1 MRKRP
6 TLSMISEQ
14 TGLSTAAVSM
24 ILSGKQAH
32 RFSQESVDRVW
43 ECAREIGYENRNA
56 KRNIVLIVCP
66 SVINPYYATLLQ
78 GIELKAQEAGFCT
91 LICNTYWDLRRE
103 KAIVDIVADPRIC
116 GTIFAMAPQQ
126 PEIAAKIARKLP
138 LVVVADKGTA
148 PKLDTVEVSNFDAG
162 KLMGRHLLSLGHTHI
177 AYLSTSLN
185 KQHSSRLLR
194 LEGLRN
200 VYEGKGVIELL
211 TKDIDSSRELS
222 TVEIEHTTGMQL
234 AHELLEAHPEVT
246 AVVAVNDMVGYGVM
260 DGLAQEGKRIPQDYS
275 VAGFDNIYPSQFHGV
290 DLTTVDH
297 YINLR
302 GQCAFQLLKRK
313 LDGASDLAVTHME
326 FQNKLIVRQTTAAP
340 RPHL

>member
-185 KQHSSRLLR
+185 RQHSSRLLR

-200 VYEGKGVIELL
+200 DL
-211 TKDIDSSRELS
+211 SSL
-222 TVEIEHTTGMQL
+222 
-234 AHELLEAHPEVT
+234 
-246 AVVAVNDMVGYGVM
+246 
-260 DGLAQEGKRIPQDYS
+260 
-275 VAGFDNIYPSQFHGV
+275 
-290 DLTTVDH
+290 
-297 YINLR
+297 
-302 GQCAFQLLKRK
+302 
-313 LDGASDLAVTHME
+313 
-326 FQNKLIVRQTTAAP
+326 
-340 RPHL
+340 